1 MTRREPRRSAH
12 RPRRRRAVVVGV
24 PVVASAACLLAGF
37 SAASAASLGGLRST
51 TLFAQKP
58 STAAISDTFSYA
70 AGTKLNSMAS
80 PTGGVWT
87 VTGGS
92 LVVTSTASVRGET
105 TGTVYGTV
113 PFSSCNTQVGVDI
126 RSSGS
131 STFGLLINAHSSG
144 TPSTAVLYNNSG
156 AGTITLAR
164 VSATGV
170 RNGWASVTQVGGGN
184 VVRVLSVRYFD
195 GVYTIRFDNRVVLT
209 FSVLAADRTA
219 VQASCNVGIM
229 VDSDTKSTFDNFQA
243 YAL

>member
-1 MTRREPRRSAH
+1 MSRRPGRPSLRSRRVL
-12 RPRRRRAVVVGV
+12 AVVAG
-24 PVVASAACLLAGF
+24 ALLAG
-37 SAASAASLGGLRST
+37 SVAGLAGAVSGASAASLGGLRSS

-58 STAAISDTFSYA
+58 STSAISDSFSYA
-70 AGTKLNSMAS
+70 SGTKLNGMTS
-80 PTGGVWT
+80 PTGGLWT

-105 TGTVYGTV
+105 TATAYGTV
-113 PFSSCNTQVGVDI
+113 PFSSCNTQIGVDI

-131 STFGLLINAHSSG
+131 STFGLLINAHATG

-170 RNGWASVTQVGGGN
+170 RTPWASVTQIGGGN

-195 GVYTIRFDNRVVLT
+195 GVYTVRFDNAVVLT
-209 FSVLAADRTA
+209 FTVPTADRTA
-219 VQASCNVGIM
+219 VQANCNVGIM